1 MIGIVAVNVNVAIN
15 TFREAIRDRV
25 LYNLV
30 FFALLMISAALP
42 VGQISLGI
50 ERLVIINL
58 GLTSISVFGL
68 VMAIFLG
75 VGLIHK
81 EMDKRTLYALLAKPI
96 RRWEFLVGKFAGLVL
111 TLAVN
116 TVFMTFGLAVALF
129 AVGRRF
135 ETSDVSI
142 LTAVYFILLSLA
154 LVTGIA
160 LFFSSF
166 STPMLSTLF
175 TLSIY
180 IAGLFAADIR
190 AFGGITENRPAVMV
204 TSVCS
209 YLLPN
214 FRNFNVMAAVAHG
227 RGVPWRLVG
236 GNTAYAGLY
245 LVAILVGASLIFRHR
260 ELK

>member
-1 MIGIVAVNVNVAIN
+1 MIGIVAIN

-30 FFALLMISAALP
+30 FFALLMISAALL

-96 RRWEFLVGKFAGLVL
+96 RRWEFLMGKFAGLVL

-116 TVFMTFGLAVALF
+116 TIFMTLGLALALF

-135 ETSDVSI
+135 EKSDVSI
-142 LTAVYFILLSLA
+142 LAAVYFILLSLA

-190 AFGGITENRPAVMV
+190 GFGVITESRTAVMV
-204 TSVCS
+204 TSLCS

-227 RGVPWRLVG
+227 HGVPWRLVVE
-236 GNTAYAGLY
+236 NTAYAGLY
-245 LVAILVGASLIFRHR
+245 LLAILTGASLIFRHR